1 MKLFI
6 KVLLVVSIMGLI
18 DMGLVFSALA
28 GDVIKPS
35 LKGQEN
41 KYRKA
46 GDPKP
51 GEEAQEI
58 EEEAVERR
66 RGPHD
71 DVSDRFGRRL
81 GPDDVQDDLGRQG
94 NRNDSQDGRFG
105 RQGGR
110 YDGRDGRYGREG
122 GRYDGQDGRFDR
134 GGQQFR
140 EQDRNNERQYGRSDQ
155 APTRRPQGFERRLDS
170 HFRNHFRQSRHYRQA
185 YRSSFSG
192 RFRHFNNSRYRS
204 DIYPGRGLS
213 RSSRFLPNRFR

>member
-6 KVLLVVSIMGLI
+6 KVLLVVSIIGLSG
-18 DMGLVFSALA
+18 MGLVFSALA
-28 GDVIKPS
+28 GDVIQPS

-51 GEEAQEI
+51 GEEAQEV
-58 EEEAVERR
+58 EEGVVERR

-71 DVSDRFGRRL
+71 DATDRFGRRL
-81 GPDDVQDDLGRQG
+81 GPDDVQEDLGRQG
-94 NRNDSQDGRFG
+94 NRNDGQDGRFG

-122 GRYDGQDGRFDR
+122 GRYDGQDGRF
-134 GGQQFR
+134 GQQYR
-140 EQDRNNERQYGRSDQ
+140 EQDSNNERQYGRSDQ
-155 APTRRPQGFERRLDS
+155 AQIRRPQGFERRLNS

-192 RFRHFNNSRYRS
+192 RFRHFNNSLYRS
-204 DIYPGRGLS
+204 EIYPGRGLS
-213 RSSRFLPNRFR
+213 QSSRFLPKHFR